1 MRRRLL
7 SLLMCVSVLLGM
19 VPFTA
24 LASAPEDGLVAY
36 YNFDGMQ
43 DGVVPDVTGNG
54 HDGTV
59 IGNVTGTDGKD
70 QGGQGANFDGASYIE
85 VPDDDALD
93 FPNGDF
99 TVAVWIKIGDNAPT
113 GWHTVMQKG
122 RLTETAWYGFFLNGN
137 QINYSEDLQIQSQ
150 SLGTAPAGRW
160 THATAVHI
168 AGDNSIRI
176 FIDGKLVKVMDT
188 CNQGID
194 TDQPLRIGYSGAGDG
209 EYFQGDLDN
218 LRIYNRALSDTEV
231 EALYTAE
238 EEVDPEEPLPVKEY
252 VKYEGEFPD
261 PAAET
266 ANIIYDTDIGPDYD
280 DVAALAILHHYAN
293 QGQINFLGTVC
304 DTSTPYGASCL
315 DALNTYYGRPDLP
328 VGTMKTRDDIFADCR
343 GFTYNKTVTA
353 RYETDIPDGLHA
365 PDAVEVYKQLLASQP
380 DHSVTIVATGML
392 TNLYDLLRSEGG
404 MELVAQKVKLVSCMG
419 GQFPFG
425 REFNIENDPIAA
437 QYVVDH
443 WPTPIV
449 FSDWD
454 IGAAIKTGGRL
465 NETELDNPLR
475 VAYHSGQMSWD
486 LTSVLYAV
494 EGLGDWWTLE
504 RGDVEIDDQ
513 GNNAFYANTET
524 GARAYLEFQDDSVP
538 GRIESYLDEMMISA
552 KKNNPDEVKIFPI
565 DDGSSRITGDW
576 SRVDNANAYGGTL
589 LQGDAAGQAIEVEF
603 TGDFLVIY
611 GGVGPGFGQA
621 QVWVDGELKDTF
633 DAFADQDVVSRCL
646 YSCDG
651 LGEGTHQLRLVIA
664 EETTGGGHT
673 VNLDFLKTSLPQQP
687 EPELVAEWTFDD
699 LTADNQVEDITGHG
713 HNGELKGEP
722 SFVEGVSGNAIRF
735 DTDGELVVVPND
747 EALCFSSSDS
757 YTINLWVKPEQINGS
772 GYHGIIQKGRTMG
785 DTYYG
790 LWISNGKLDYGCGL
804 YNHGLTADPALLD
817 QWQMVTLVQD
827 PINGIRSIYINGQR
841 RNTGSDLVDV
851 LTDSPLVMGGTGGPV
866 IGGIPDDKHAE
877 VTEYFKGLL
886 DEVKLYTGALS
897 AEEIANLY
905 ATENPNPTPT
915 PSEPFEYT
923 PDEVVK
929 VIFDTDIDTDVDDV
943 GALAVIHS
951 YVQEGKAELLACVG
965 SCNSGWAAPAM
976 DAINTYFGQPDI
988 PVGISPDCPSGGG
1001 SPYQRVVA
1009 RAYENDIYSD
1019 ANAPSALSV
1028 YRQTLAA
1035 AEDDSVVL
1043 IVVGMLNNLYDLLR
1057 SGPDEYSDLTGMELV
1072 AQKVKLC
1079 TIMGGQYP
1087 SGREWNLLNHPQAA
1101 QLIAEQCPV
1110 PVLWSGFE
1118 IGNSIITGDAATRD
1132 RMEEDSPVA
1141 LSYDLYMK
1149 SDSGRQSWDL
1159 TTMLFAVEGASDYWT
1174 LQRGTNSVSAG
1185 DGSNVWTPDENGKDA
1200 ILVQKMAPDQ
1210 VAQVL
1215 NDRMVMAHKSP
1226 DAEYA
1231 WQAIDDADPSVT
1243 YTGSFQQ
1250 IREEDN
1256 SDPNRADWFYN
1267 YYQATAHET
1276 NTPQDELS
1284 LDFTGNN
1291 LEIYGSKG
1299 PDCGKI
1305 AIYLDGQLM
1314 GLIDTYAQQAQSSAL
1329 LYKTQLSDQA
1339 HTLRLVVTGE
1349 KNLASTGT
1357 RVAVDL
1363 FRTTQTED
1371 TQSNIE
1377 QAEENKKAAGR
1388 VEELIAAIGTVTLDS
1403 EQAIA
1408 DARAAYDALTEEQ
1421 KALVGNYDV
1430 LQQAESDFAALQQN
1444 EAAAAQV
1451 RQLIE
1456 AIGEVTIESRQAI
1469 EAARTAYDAL
1479 TEPQKALVGNYDVLQ
1494 QAEAT
1499 LAGLVAQVTQV
1510 EGLIDAIG
1518 PVTLNSGAAIADART
1533 AYNALTEAQKAQV
1546 NNYNTLLA
1554 AEAAYAAL
1562 LDDDAAAEQVEQ
1574 LIDAIGTVTLDRRTA
1589 IVNART
1595 AYDALTESQKA
1606 QVDNYAKLQAA
1617 EAALA
1622 ALQADADAARRVEEL
1637 IDAIGPVTLK
1647 SQPAIATARAA
1658 YDALTES
1665 QKALVGN
1672 YAKLQAAEAGFKAL
1686 QDAAKGQDTDGTK
1699 DNSPKTGDSSPV
1711 VWVALTLVAAVVV
1724 LIALSVFRRR
1734 RQ

>member
-1 MRRRLL
+1 MRRRVL

-99 TVAVWIKIGDNAPT
+99 TVAVWIKIGDNAPS

-150 SLGTAPAGRW
+150 SLGTALSGRW
-160 THATAVHI
+160 THATAVHS
-168 AGDNSIRI
+168 AGDNSIRL

-218 LRIYNRALSDTEV
+218 LRIYNRALSDAEV

-266 ANIIYDTDIGPDYD
+266 PNIIYDTDIGPDYD
-280 DVAALAILHHYAN
+280 DVAALSILHYYAN
-293 QGQINFLGTVC
+293 QGRANLLATVC
-304 DTSTPYGASCL
+304 DTATPYGASCL

-328 VGTMKTRDDIFADCR
+328 VGTMKSRDDIFPDCR
-343 GFTYNKTVTA
+343 GINYNKAVTA
-353 RYETDIPDGLHA
+353 RYETDIPDGFHA
-365 PDAVEVYKQLLASQP
+365 PDAVEVYRQVLAAQP
-380 DHSVTIVATGML
+380 DHSVTIVVTGML
-392 TNLYDLLRSEGG
+392 TNLYDLLRSEPDQYSDLNGQ
-404 MELVAQKVKLVSCMG
+404 ELVAQKVKLVSCMG
-419 GQFPFG
+419 GNFPSG
-425 REFNIENDPIAA
+425 AEFNIQNDPAAA
-437 QYVVDH
+437 QYVADH

-449 FSDWD
+449 FSDFN

-486 LTSVLYAV
+486 LTSVMFAV
-494 EGLGDWWTLE
+494 EGLGEYWDMV
-504 RGDVEIDDQ
+504 RGDVEFDSQ
-513 GNNAFYANTET
+513 GGNQFYSNEET
-524 GARAYLEFQDDSVP
+524 GARAYLTPKMDP
-538 GRIESYLDEMMISA
+538 NAIAAYLDEMMISA
-552 KKNNPDEVKIFPI
+552 QKNNPDEIKIFPI
-565 DDGSSRITGDW
+565 DDSSSQITGDW
-576 SRVDNANAYGGTL
+576 VRVDDVNAHGGSL
-589 LQGDAAGQAIEVEF
+589 LQGSASGQAIEVPF
-603 TGDFLVIY
+603 SGTSLAIY
-611 GGVGPGFGQA
+611 GGKGPDFGQME
-621 QVWVDGELKDTF
+621 VWVDEKLLDTV
-633 DAFADQDVVSRCL
+633 DAYSERNIVSCCL
-646 YSCDG
+646 YTNDS
-651 LGEGTHQLRLVIA
+651 LGEGEHTLRLVIA
-664 EETTGGGHT
+664 QDSSGGGQQ
-673 VNLDFLKTSLPQQP
+673 VNIDFLKTRMPEQP
-687 EPELVAEWTFDD
+687 DPELVAEWNFDD
-699 LTADNQVEDITGHG
+699 LTPDNQVADVTGNGHDGEITG
-713 HNGELKGEP
+713 NP
-722 SFVEGVSGNAIRF
+722 TFVAGAVGNAIRF
-735 DTDGELVVVPND
+735 DADGQLVLVPDND
-747 EALCFSSSDS
+747 ALDFSSSDS
-757 YTINLWVKPEQINGS
+757 YTINLWVKPEYINGS
-772 GYHGIIQKGRTMG
+772 GYHGVLQKGRTVG
-785 DTYYG
+785 ETWYG
-790 LWISNGKLDYGCGL
+790 LYISNGKLDYGCGFQHTL
-804 YNHGLTADPALLD
+804 VSDPAVLD
-817 QWQMVTLVQD
+817 NWQMVTLVQD
-827 PINGIRSIYINGQR
+827 ALNGTRGIYIDGQLADL
-841 RNTGSDLVDV
+841 NADPVNSISDA
-851 LTDSPLVMGGTGGPV
+851 PLVMGGTGGPI
-866 IGGIPDDKHAE
+866 IGGSDDE

-897 AEEIANLY
+897 AEQIAELY
-905 ATENPNPTPT
+905 AAENPKPTPT

-923 PDEVVK
+923 PDEVVQ

-1057 SGPDEYSDLTGMELV
+1057 SGPDQYSDLTGMELV

-1118 IGNSIITGDAATRD
+1118 IGNSIITGDAVTRD

-1226 DAEYA
+1226 NAEYA

-1267 YYQATAHET
+1267 YYQATDHET
-1276 NTPQDELS
+1276 TAPQDELN

-1299 PDCGKI
+1299 PDCGKM
-1305 AIYLDGQLM
+1305 AIYLDGQLT
-1314 GLIDTYAQQAQSSAL
+1314 GLIDTYAEQAQSSAL

-1363 FRTTQTED
+1363 FRTTQTEN

-1421 KALVGNYDV
+1421 KALVSNYDV

-1546 NNYNTLLA
+1546 GNYDTLLA

-1595 AYDALTESQKA
+1595 AYDALTEAQKA

-1622 ALQADADAARRVEEL
+1622 ALQADADAAGRVEEL

-1647 SQPAIATARAA
+1647 SQPAIADARAA

-1724 LIALSVFRRR
+1724 LVALSVFRRR